1 DDLPDELSRAGEA
14 DWSSALDLLATSSSL
29 ATIGR
34 GPTLAIAREA
44 ALKLKEICDLHAE
57 AFSGAEFLHGPVA
70 LVSRDYPILMFVPT
84 DAAANGLQILAR
96 DLRGKGACV
105 LMAEQGD
112 RRPGPLP
119 APTHRHPD

>member
-1 DDLPDELSRAGEA
+1 MRTVLDRRAHDIPRIPPGDIPSTAVEITRAGLFYSVERF
-14 DWSSALDLLATSSSL
+14 
-29 ATIGR
+29 GR
-34 GPTLAIAREA
+34 A
-44 ALKLKEICDLHAE
+44 
-57 AFSGAEFLHGPVA
+57 
-70 LVSRDYPILMFVPT
+70 

-119 APTHRHPD
+119 APTHRHPDTDAVCLIQSFYAMAIRLAERRGTNADRPRHLQKITRTR